1 MIELKKT
8 EIDILKRINCISRKL
23 ANNLMEKVKVKQKQL
38 KHLLKKKNNNRK
50 QNLKKMMTLLAQILD
65 KIDIYILHI
74 LKIINEQIIGRIT
87 HFLINLKKRYQN
99 LMNFVGYI
107 NNL

>member
-1 MIELKKT
+1 
-8 EIDILKRINCISRKL
+8 
-23 ANNLMEKVKVKQKQL
+23 
-38 KHLLKKKNNNRK
+38 
-50 QNLKKMMTLLAQILD
+50 MTLLAQILD

-107 NNL
+107 NKFITIYHNNIMIIKYNVIKYKNIDEGLVKIYKLLIFVFLLRITLFD

>member
-1 MIELKKT
+1 
-8 EIDILKRINCISRKL
+8 
-23 ANNLMEKVKVKQKQL
+23 
-38 KHLLKKKNNNRK
+38 
-50 QNLKKMMTLLAQILD
+50 MTLLAQILD

>member
-50 QNLKKMMTLLAQILD
+50 
-65 KIDIYILHI
+65 
-74 LKIINEQIIGRIT
+74 
-87 HFLINLKKRYQN
+87 
-99 LMNFVGYI
+99 
-107 NNL
+107 